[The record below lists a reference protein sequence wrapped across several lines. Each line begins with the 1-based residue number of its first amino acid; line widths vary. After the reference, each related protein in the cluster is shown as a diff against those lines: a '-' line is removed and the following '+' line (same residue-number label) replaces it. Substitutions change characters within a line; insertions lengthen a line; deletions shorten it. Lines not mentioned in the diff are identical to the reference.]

1 MTRDQALS
9 KIKKC
14 LALGRS
20 TNPHEAAAAMR
31 QAQKLM
37 AEHGL
42 NDTDVK
48 LADVSTATCSTRTN
62 SQPQWEVFLAQEI
75 STAFGCDLIWSRSA
89 KLIGG
94 RYTPKCEVI
103 FIGID
108 PAAQIAGYA
117 WDVLSRQCA
126 KARLMHLRKQPA
138 RCKPIT
144 LTARGDTFAWG
155 WVVGVQS
162 KLEAFTAPES
172 NKVLIEQYKATTWPG
187 STTLKPK
194 DRTSGRNVSDNDLH
208 EGYLAGKTAELNRG
222 MAGGTAQG
230 LLS

>member
-42 NDTDVK
+42 NATDVE
-48 LADVSTATCSTRTN
+48 LSDVATATCSTRTN
-62 SQPQWEVFLAQEI
+62 SQPRWEVFLARSI
-75 STAFGCDLIWSRSA
+75 GTAFGCDLIWSRSD

-103 FIGID
+103 FIGLD

-126 KARLMHLRKQPA
+126 KGRLMHIRKQPA

-144 LTARGDTFAWG
+144 LTARGDAFAWG

-162 KLEAFTAPES
+162 KLDAFTAPES
-172 NKVLIEQYKATTWPG
+172 NKLLIEQYKATTWPD
-187 STTLKPK
+187 STKVKTK
-194 DRTSGRNVSDNDLH
+194 DRTVGRNVSDNDRH
-208 EGYLAGKTAELNRG
+208 EGYLAGKTAKLNRG
-222 MAGGTAQG
+222 MAGGATQE
-230 LLS
+230 LLT